1 MNNKI
6 LLEDCIEEFK
16 KSNQINLPNDDV
28 FELFSLSQISKRYNL
43 SYDDIENS
51 IVDGSKDGGIDFF
64 LILADDTIVD
74 DGDQLDDLQ
83 LSNSNVVR
91 IFVGQSKN
99 IDSFKE
105 VILDKIY
112 ISIASIFDLEVE
124 DDKLHSS
131 FNENLTEKILLFR
144 KVWRKA
150 ITKGAKIQIEY
161 FYSCKSNEKH
171 ESETFLTK
179 CNLIKSSTSEK
190 VQNCEVFYNSY
201 SAKELLDLYRK
212 RPDAELELKFK
223 EIPVPVNYSNNSI
236 GYIGVV
242 KVPDYFSFIVSE
254 DKTIRETIFEEN
266 IRHFQGDVDVN
277 RTIKDSLQ
285 NDLERDFWWLN
296 NGITIICSKVGQY
309 GKSLVLSNVQIVNGL
324 QTSFTIAKF
333 YSPIENDDRS
343 LLIKIIVSTDKKT
356 IDKIIAATNRQTPV
370 NPVLLRATDDVQRKL
385 EMFFEQKGYFYDRR
399 KNYYKNQGKPSSK
412 IFGIQSTAQII
423 HSMMNYKP
431 SEARAKPTT
440 LIKTQESYSKI
451 FKENVDFN
459 VYLEYCLI
467 SKKVLEY
474 IKAIE
479 DKDNRSIAK
488 AFSYHIFRVI
498 VSLAVKKS
506 HPIPSDIVQNIS
518 TETIN
523 KILIGEAVNWVMN
536 EIESFKQSSKTQNL
550 TSISKSGLFDE
561 HLSNGLKK
569 KYA

>member
-6 LLEDCIEEFK
+6 LLEDCLKEFK
-16 KSNQINLPNDDV
+16 DSNQITLSNDDV
-28 FELFSLSQISKRYNL
+28 FELFSLSQISRRYNL

-64 LILADDTIVD
+64 LILADDTIVED
-74 DGDQLDDLQ
+74 SDQLDDLQ

-91 IFVGQSKN
+91 IFIGQSKN
-99 IDSFKE
+99 TDSFKE
-105 VILDKIY
+105 SIIDKIY
-112 ISIASIFDLEVE
+112 ISIALIFDLEIQDE
-124 DDKLHSS
+124 ELNIS
-131 FNENLTEKILLFR
+131 FNDNLTEKIMLFR
-144 KVWRKA
+144 KIWRKS

-171 ESETFLTK
+171 ESDTFLTK
-179 CNLIKSSTSEK
+179 CNLIKSFTSEK
-190 VQNCEVFYNSY
+190 VQNCEVCYNSY
-201 SAKELLDLYRK
+201 SAKELLELYRK
-212 RPDAELELKFK
+212 RPETELELKFK
-223 EIPVPVNYSNNSI
+223 EIPVSVNYSNNSI

-242 KVPDYFSFIVSE
+242 KVPDYFNFIVSE
-254 DKTIRETIFEEN
+254 DHAIRETIFEEN

-277 RTIKDSLQ
+277 KTIKDSLQ

-296 NGITIICSKVGQY
+296 NGITIICSNVGQI

-324 QTSFTIAKF
+324 QTSFTVAKF
-333 YSPIENDDRS
+333 YSLKDNDDRS

-370 NPVLLRATDDVQRKL
+370 NPVLLRATDDIQRKL

-451 FKENVDFN
+451 FREDIEFN

-474 IKAIE
+474 IKAI
-479 DKDNRSIAK
+479 DNKDSRSIAK
-488 AFSYHIFRVI
+488 AFSHHIFRVI
-498 VSLAVKKS
+498 VSMAVKKS
-506 HPIPSDIVQNIS
+506 HPIPKDIIQD
-518 TETIN
+518 IN
-523 KILIGEAVNWVMN
+523 TDKINEKLIGEAVNWVMH

-550 TSISKSGLFDE
+550 ISISKSGLFDE
-561 HLSNGLKK
+561 HLSSELKK
-569 KYA
+569 KY